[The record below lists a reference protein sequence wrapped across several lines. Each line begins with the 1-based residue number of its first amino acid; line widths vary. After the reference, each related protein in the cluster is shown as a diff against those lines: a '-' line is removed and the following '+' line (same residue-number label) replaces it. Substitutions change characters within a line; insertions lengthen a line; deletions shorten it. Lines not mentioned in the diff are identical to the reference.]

1 MPIPSFQR
9 LLAVPAPGLAFEMY
23 VNDKP
28 KRVVLPSPH
37 KLGKPASEKD
47 LGKLKA
53 LAKGMPEHE
62 ELVRLY
68 EAHDGVKL
76 FILSEQGSAHLFC
89 PVVELLPIAK
99 WDKLAEVN
107 LDIEVLKECYP
118 GFYDAGEWAAIGTIE
133 AEGTTLI
140 YFFDGEY
147 NGEPLAGRIFTVM
160 LDPVMDCDELLA
172 PSLPAFLGSLAADPT
187 EILGRLEMIWDA
199 KIGNETLIG
208 NIVGWTPDAASDPD
222 TVQPGAG

>member
-1 MPIPSFQR
+1 MPIPSIEK
-9 LLAVPAPGLAFEMY
+9 LLAAPAPGLAFEMH

-37 KLGKPASEKD
+37 KLGKPASETD
-47 LGKLKA
+47 LGKLRA
-53 LAKGMPEHE
+53 LAKDMPEHE
-62 ELVRLY
+62 EMVRLY
-68 EAHDGVKL
+68 GAHDGVKL
-76 FILSEQGSAHLFC
+76 FNMSEGGTKYTKPA
-89 PVVELLPIAK
+89 VELLPIGK
-99 WDKLAEVN
+99 WQKHAEEF
-107 LDIEVLKECYP
+107 LEMDILEECYP
-118 GFYDAGEWAAIGTIE
+118 GFYDAGDWAAIGTIE

-147 NGEPLAGRIFTVM
+147 NSEPLAGRIFPVM

-199 KIGNETLIG
+199 KIGGEDLIG

-222 TVQPGAG
+222 TVLPGQG